1 MSAAPNIEP
10 ADTFTVSASSYEKFA
25 LRCERWWAFDKIEGK
40 RDPDGEKAKLGTRCH
55 AITEAYLRDGTAPNR
70 AETFVISRWGSPK
83 TFYPGRIVSNI
94 LHHLPPAGSVTR
106 LEEKLDF
113 RFKGIDFTGYIDWQ
127 DPKIIGDHK
136 FTSSLQYAKS
146 AEKLLTDPQGVIYR
160 TARWLESDAKS
171 ATLQWTY
178 GQFDCKAS
186 RKVVLPVV
194 REFESIDRMMP
205 TIERMAR
212 AKATITEA
220 NSLPA
225 TGLKLRQGEKQIACE
240 MFGGCPNH
248 PKQGGSCAV
257 SGTQTHKGKIGAHF
271 MSSSIMEKMRARKAA
286 ADAAANGGG
295 TAVAAAVAEIK
306 ALADADEKVSDAR
319 AAAVAS
325 DIKAMADAQAAV
337 AAADRI
343 AALQA
348 QLDAAKAG
356 NKLPAGE
363 INPPGEASQPL
374 PKEETEAPVPAAQVG
389 AALPAEAPKRGRGRP
404 PKEAKAADT
413 ALYAAEA
420 KAANDVNTFA
430 GAPDTSVINSLFVD
444 CRKVKGVMQDGVDA
458 SELIAKAHKLVCEDQ
473 SVKHYKFLDYGAGPG
488 ALSVALGML
497 LVELK
502 SISVVYVST
511 GTPEARDVLQTLIE
525 HSRNVF
531 VGTR

>member
-25 LRCERWWAFDKIEGK
+25 LRCERWWGFNKIEGK
-40 RDPDGEKAKLGTRCH
+40 PDPDGDKANLGKRCH
-55 AITEAYLRDGTAPNR
+55 SITEDYLRDGTAPNR
-70 AETFVISRWGSPK
+70 AETFVISQYGSPK
-83 TFYPGRIVSNI
+83 TYYPGRIVSNI
-94 LHHLPPAGSVTR
+94 LHHLPPAGSVAR

-127 DPKIIGDHK
+127 DPEIIGDHK

-146 AEKLLTDPQGVIYR
+146 AEKLLTDPQAVIYR

-194 REFESIDRMMP
+194 REFESIDSMMP
-205 TIERMAR
+205 AIERMAH

-248 PKQGGSCAV
+248 PSKGGSCAV

-319 AAAVAS
+319 AAAVAA
-325 DIKAMADAQAAV
+325 DMAAIAKAQQLAAAVENIRAV
-337 AAADRI
+337 AAS
-343 AALQA
+343 
-348 QLDAAKAG
+348 
-356 NKLPAGE
+356 KLPAGE

-389 AALPAEAPKRGRGRP
+389 AALPSEAPKRGRGRP

-420 KAANDVNTFA
+420 KAANDVDTIA
-430 GAPDTSVINSLFVD
+430 AAPDTSVINSLFVD

-473 SVKHYKFLDYGAGPG
+473 SVKHYKFMEYGAGPG

-502 SISVVYVST
+502 SVSVVYVST

>member
-25 LRCERWWAFDKIEGK
+25 LRCERWWGFNKIEGK
-40 RDPDGEKAKLGTRCH
+40 PDPDGDKANLGKRCH
-55 AITEAYLRDGTAPNR
+55 SITEDYLRDGTAPNR
-70 AETFVISRWGSPK
+70 AETFVISQYGSPK
-83 TFYPGRIVSNI
+83 TYYPGRIVSNI
-94 LHHLPPAGSVTR
+94 LHHLPPAGSVAR

-127 DPKIIGDHK
+127 DPEIIGDHK

-205 TIERMAR
+205 TIERMAH

-248 PKQGGSCAV
+248 PSKGGSCAV

-286 ADAAANGGG
+286 ADAAANGGAAPVS
-295 TAVAAAVAEIK
+295 TPSAPETVAPAVAAAVA
-306 ALADADEKVSDAR
+306 ADM
-319 AAAVAS
+319 AA
-325 DIKAMADAQAAV
+325 I
-337 AAADRI
+337 
-343 AALQA
+343 
-348 QLDAAKAG
+348 AKAQ
-356 NKLPAGE
+356 LPAGE

-374 PKEETEAPVPAAQVG
+374 PKEETEAPVPAAQAG

-404 PKEAKAADT
+404 PKTEAAPAAPS
-413 ALYAAEA
+413 
-420 KAANDVNTFA
+420 AANDVNTFA

-458 SELIAKAHKLVCEDQ
+458 CELIAKAHKLVCEDQ
-473 SVKHYKFLDYGAGPG
+473 HVKHYKFLDYGAGPG